1 MAQTNRNIDNMSPF
15 ITFCQHVIP
24 LSYDESLSYY
34 ETLCALRNY
43 IGEMVEAVNNN
54 ADAVTE
60 LQNKFTEL
68 QNYVDNYFKNLDVQE
83 EINTKLDE
91 MATDGTLDRI
101 INDQIFGEINDKIDN
116 NYNDLN
122 GKINTNTESIKTNYN
137 DLNGK
142 INTNTENIKTNTTNI
157 EKNTDAINQINE
169 KLKVTNKYIAV
180 IGDSWTDPNNT
191 ADRDG
196 GKDWATLMQPLVKE
210 TIINKAS
217 SGGGFSLDKRFD
229 TQMQEII
236 DDEDVP
242 NEDITMIIIYGGV
255 NDMDRS
261 NYTNLKNGC
270 ISLLDLIARNC
281 PNAKTYLCF
290 YNHPNRGIK
299 KSDID
304 AVVNLSQ
311 DVKDYDVT
319 FVKAGGFCLGDGTF
333 ASNKYHPNQKG
344 SEQILR
350 CMMCLY
356 HGQSQGFTVNII
368 VNDPRISYPSQTH
381 QIGTA
386 VSRLYYNP
394 FKAHFYGQCEIT
406 AMNINMNTDQ
416 DYQLDLDVGMYQG
429 FEQSVIVP
437 QICALD
443 AQGRQ
448 TTHYLDI
455 GYTEGAYNVLHWHIT
470 NFLSQHTLYG
480 VYSWIDITY
489 F

>member
-1 MAQTNRNIDNMSPF
+1 MANTNRNIDNMSPF

-43 IGEMVEAVNNN
+43 VGQMVEAVNNN

-91 MATDGTLDRI
+91 MATDGTLENI
-101 INDQIFGEINDKIDN
+101 INEQIFGEINDKIDN

-122 GKINTNTESIKTNYN
+122 GKIQTNTESIQ
-137 DLNGK
+137 
-142 INTNTENIKTNTTNI
+142 TNTSNIETNKQSIETNASNI
-157 EKNTDAINQINE
+157 EKNTEAINQINE

-356 HGQSQGFTVNII
+356 NGQSQGFDVGII
-368 VNDPRISYPSQTH
+368 VNDPRVSYPSYTSV
-381 QIGTA
+381 GKA
-386 VSRLYYNP
+386 VSNIYYNP
-394 FKAHFYGQCEIT
+394 FLGRLHGQCEIS
-406 AMNINMNTDQ
+406 AISYNLNTDG
-416 DYQLDLDVGMYQG
+416 DYQLDLDIGMYQG
-429 FEQSVIVP
+429 FENMIIPQS
-437 QICALD
+437 CAID
-443 AQGRQ
+443 AQSRQ
-448 TTHYLDI
+448 TTQYADL
-455 GYTEGAYNVLHWHIT
+455 GYNNFTTFHWHIT
-470 NFLSQHTLYG
+470 NFLSNHALYG
-480 VYSWIDITY
+480 VYGYIDITY

>member
-68 QNYVDNYFKNLDVQE
+68 QNYVDNYFKNLDVQQ

-101 INDQIFGEINDKIDN
+101 INEQIFGEINDKIDN

-122 GKINTNTESIKTNYN
+122 GKISTNTESIQTNASN
-137 DLNGK
+137 
-142 INTNTENIKTNTTNI
+142 IETNKQSIQTNASNI
-157 EKNTDAINQINE
+157 EKNTEAINQINE

-356 HGQSQGFTVNII
+356 NGQSQGFDVGII
-368 VNDPRISYPSQTH
+368 VNDPRVSYPSETH
-381 QIGTA
+381 KIGTA

-406 AMNINMNTDQ
+406 AMNISMNTDQ

-437 QICALD
+437 QNCALD

-448 TTHYLDI
+448 TTQYLDI
-455 GYTEGAYNVLHWHIT
+455 GYTEGAYNVLHWHVT
-470 NFLSQHTLYG
+470 NFLAQHTLYG
-480 VYSWIDITY
+480 VYGYIDITY